1 VVDAVHGDDG
11 ALHGAAILALD
22 HITSETA
29 LAEWSAR
36 VTRSSEAGT
45 SP

>member
-22 HITSETA
+22 HVTSEAA

-36 VTRSSEAGT
+36 
-45 SP
+45 PH